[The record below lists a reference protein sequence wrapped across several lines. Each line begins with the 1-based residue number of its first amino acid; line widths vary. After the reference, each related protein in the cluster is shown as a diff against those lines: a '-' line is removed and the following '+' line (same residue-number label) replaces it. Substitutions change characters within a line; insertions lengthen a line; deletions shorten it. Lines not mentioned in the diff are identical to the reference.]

1 MDSIEEKI
9 SALFDGELGDKETD
23 QVLLMIENDINLQN
37 KLSKY
42 ALMTAAMKQQKNN
55 VQLISSSRS
64 DRKFNFWISNSITA
78 AATVLITFFVINQ
91 FDLNRMGEDL
101 SAKNQ
106 INIAVNSK
114 EAKDIANRAEENLVD
129 HVMQVINNQQND
141 NIASY
146 NVDLR
151 NVGYTRSSPNST
163 TYNKG
168 SKNFVLRIEKKNLG
182 IKKVRNWRHK
192 DKMIH
197 IVPMQDG
204 RVITLYGNIDQ
215 KSALEIANSIKIK

>member
-1 MDSIEEKI
+1 MDNIEEKI
-9 SALFDGELGDKETD
+9 SALYDGELSDTD
-23 QVLLMIENDINLQN
+23 TDEVLLMIENDINLQN

-42 ALMTAAMKQQKNN
+42 ALMSSAMKQQKNN
-55 VQLISSSRS
+55 VQSITSSRRS
-64 DRKFNFWISNSITA
+64 KKFNFWVSNSITA
-78 AATVLITFFVINQ
+78 AVTVLITFFAINQ

-114 EAKDIANRAEENLVD
+114 EAKETASRAEENLVD
-129 HVMQVINNQQND
+129 HVMQIINNQKND
-141 NIASY
+141 NMTSY
-146 NVDLR
+146 NIDLR
-151 NVGYTRSSPNST
+151 NVGYTRNSPNSR

-168 SKNFVLRIEKKNLG
+168 NKNFVLHIEKKNLG
-182 IKKVRNWRHK
+182 IKKVRNWQHN
-192 DKMIH
+192 DKMIYV
-197 IVPMQDG
+197 VPMQDG

>member
-1 MDSIEEKI
+1 MDNIEEKI
-9 SALFDGELGDKETD
+9 SALYDGELNDTEAD
-23 QVLLMIENDINLQN
+23 EVLLMIENDINLQN

-64 DRKFNFWISNSITA
+64 DRKFNFWVSNSITA
-78 AATVLITFFVINQ
+78 AATVLITFFTINQ

-114 EAKDIANRAEENLVD
+114 EAKDTASRAEENLVD
-129 HVMQVINNQQND
+129 HVMQVINNQQNN

-151 NVGYTRSSPNST
+151 NVGYTRNSPNSR

-168 SKNFVLRIEKKNLG
+168 NKNFVLHIEKKNLG
-182 IKKVRNWRHK
+182 IKKLRNWQHN
-192 DKMIH
+192 DKMIYV
-197 IVPMQDG
+197 VPIQDG
-204 RVITLYGNIDQ
+204 RVITLYGNIDK
-215 KSALEIANSIKIK
+215 KSALEIANSINIK

>member
-1 MDSIEEKI
+1 MDNIEEKI
-9 SALFDGELGDKETD
+9 SALYDGELSDTEANE
-23 QVLLMIENDINLQN
+23 VLLMIENDIDLQN

-106 INIAVNSK
+106 INIAVNSE
-114 EAKDIANRAEENLVD
+114 EAKDTASRAEENLVD
-129 HVMQVINNQQND
+129 HIMQVINNQQND
-141 NIASY
+141 NTTLY
-146 NVDLR
+146 DVDLR
-151 NVGYTRSSPNST
+151 NVGFTRNSQNSR

-168 SKNFVLRIEKKNLG
+168 NKNFVLHIEKKNLG
-182 IKKVRNWRHK
+182 IKKVRNWQHK
-192 DKMIH
+192 DKMIYV
-197 IVPMQDG
+197 VPMQDG
-204 RVITLYGNIDQ
+204 RVLTLYGNIDQ
-215 KSALEIANSIKIK
+215 KSALEIANTINIK

>member
-9 SALFDGELGDKETD
+9 SALYDGELGEKDTD
-23 QVLLMIENDINLQN
+23 EVLLMIENDINLQN

-42 ALMTAAMKQQKNN
+42 ALMSSAFRQQKNN
-55 VQLISSSRS
+55 VQSITSSKRS
-64 DRKFNFWISNSITA
+64 NKFNFWVSNSITA
-78 AATVLITFFVINQ
+78 AATVLITFFAINQ
-91 FDLNRMGEDL
+91 FDSNRMGEDL

-129 HVMQVINNQQND
+129 HVMQVINNQPND
-141 NIASY
+141 NMTSY

-151 NVGYTRSSPNST
+151 NVGYTRTSPNSR

-168 SKNFVLRIEKKNLG
+168 NKNFVLRIEKKNLG
-182 IKKVRNWRHK
+182 IKKVRNWQHK
-192 DKMIH
+192 DKMIYV
-197 IVPMQDG
+197 VPMQDG

-215 KSALEIANSIKIK
+215 KSALKIANSIKIK

>member
-1 MDSIEEKI
+1 MDNIEEKI
-9 SALFDGELGDKETD
+9 SALYDGELSDTEANE
-23 QVLLMIENDINLQN
+23 VLLMIENDIDLQN

-91 FDLNRMGEDL
+91 FDLNRMGEDI

-114 EAKDIANRAEENLVD
+114 EAKDTASRAEENLVD
-129 HVMQVINNQQND
+129 HIMQVINNQQND
-141 NIASY
+141 NTTLY

-151 NVGYTRSSPNST
+151 NVGFTRNSPNSR

-168 SKNFVLRIEKKNLG
+168 NKNFVLHIEKKNLG
-182 IKKVRNWRHK
+182 IKKVRNWQHK
-192 DKMIH
+192 DKMIYV
-197 IVPMQDG
+197 VPMQDG
-204 RVITLYGNIDQ
+204 RVLTLYGNIDQ
-215 KSALEIANSIKIK
+215 KSALEIANSINIK

>member
-1 MDSIEEKI
+1 MDNIEEKI
-9 SALFDGELGDKETD
+9 SAFYDGELSDTEANE
-23 QVLLMIENDINLQN
+23 VLLMIENDIDLQN

-114 EAKDIANRAEENLVD
+114 EAKDTASRAEENLVD
-129 HVMQVINNQQND
+129 HIMQVINNQQND
-141 NIASY
+141 NTTLY

-151 NVGYTRSSPNST
+151 NVGFTRNSPNSR

-168 SKNFVLRIEKKNLG
+168 NKNFVLHIEKKNLG
-182 IKKVRNWRHK
+182 IKKVRNWQHK
-192 DKMIH
+192 DKMIYV
-197 IVPMQDG
+197 VPMQDG
-204 RVITLYGNIDQ
+204 RVLTLYGNIDQ
-215 KSALEIANSIKIK
+215 KSALEIANTINIK

>member
-1 MDSIEEKI
+1 MDNIEEKI
-9 SALFDGELGDKETD
+9 SALYDGELSDTEANE
-23 QVLLMIENDINLQN
+23 VLLMIENDIDLQN

-55 VQLISSSRS
+55 VQLISSSGI
-64 DRKFNFWISNSITA
+64 DRKFNFWVSNSITA

-114 EAKDIANRAEENLVD
+114 EAKDIASRAEENLVD
-129 HVMQVINNQQND
+129 HVLQVINNQQND
-141 NIASY
+141 NMTSY

-151 NVGYTRSSPNST
+151 NVGYTRNSPHSR

-168 SKNFVLRIEKKNLG
+168 NKNFVLHIEKKNLG
-182 IKKVRNWRHK
+182 IKKVRNWQHK
-192 DKMIH
+192 DKMIYV
-197 IVPMQDG
+197 VPMQDG
-204 RVITLYGNIDQ
+204 RVLTLYGNIDQ
-215 KSALEIANSIKIK
+215 KSALEIANSINIK

>member
-1 MDSIEEKI
+1 MDNIEEKI
-9 SALFDGELGDKETD
+9 SALYDGELSDTD
-23 QVLLMIENDINLQN
+23 IDEVLLMIENDINLQN

-42 ALMTAAMKQQKNN
+42 ALMSSAMKQQKNN
-55 VQLISSSRS
+55 VQSITSRRGS
-64 DRKFNFWISNSITA
+64 KKFNFWVSNSITA
-78 AATVLITFFVINQ
+78 AATVLITFFAINQ

-114 EAKDIANRAEENLVD
+114 EAKETASRAEENLVD
-129 HVMQVINNQQND
+129 HVMQIINNQKND
-141 NIASY
+141 NMTSY
-146 NVDLR
+146 NIDLR
-151 NVGYTRSSPNST
+151 NVGYTRNSPNSR

-168 SKNFVLRIEKKNLG
+168 NKNFVLHIEKKNLG
-182 IKKVRNWRHK
+182 IKKVRNWQHN
-192 DKMIH
+192 DKMIYV
-197 IVPMQDG
+197 VPMQDG

>member
-1 MDSIEEKI
+1 MDNIEEKI
-9 SALFDGELGDKETD
+9 SALYDGELSDTD
-23 QVLLMIENDINLQN
+23 TDDMLLMIENDINLQN

-42 ALMTAAMKQQKNN
+42 ALMSSAMKQQKNN
-55 VQLISSSRS
+55 VQSITSSRRS
-64 DRKFNFWISNSITA
+64 KKFNFWVSNSITA
-78 AATVLITFFVINQ
+78 AATVLITFFAINQ

-114 EAKDIANRAEENLVD
+114 EAKETASRAEENLVD
-129 HVMQVINNQQND
+129 HVMQIINNQKND
-141 NIASY
+141 NMTSY
-146 NVDLR
+146 NIDLR
-151 NVGYTRSSPNST
+151 NVGYTRNSPNSR

-168 SKNFVLRIEKKNLG
+168 NKNFVLHIEKKNLG
-182 IKKVRNWRHK
+182 IKKVRNWQHN
-192 DKMIH
+192 DKMIYV
-197 IVPMQDG
+197 VPMQDG

>member
-9 SALFDGELGDKETD
+9 SALYDGELGDKDTD
-23 QVLLMIENDINLQN
+23 EVLLMIENDVNLQN

-42 ALMTAAMKQQKNN
+42 ALMSSAIRLQKNN
-55 VQLISSSRS
+55 VQSITSSKRS
-64 DRKFNFWISNSITA
+64 KKFNFWVSNSITA
-78 AATVLITFFVINQ
+78 AATVLITFFAINQ
-91 FDLNRMGEDL
+91 FDSNRMGEDL

-114 EAKDIANRAEENLVD
+114 AAKDIANRAEENLVD
-129 HVMQVINNQQND
+129 HVMQVINNQPND
-141 NIASY
+141 NMTSY

-151 NVGYTRSSPNST
+151 NVGYTRTSPNSR

-168 SKNFVLRIEKKNLG
+168 NKNFVLRIEKKNLG
-182 IKKVRNWRHK
+182 IKKVRNWQHK
-192 DKMIH
+192 DKMIYV
-197 IVPMQDG
+197 VPMQDG

>member
-1 MDSIEEKI
+1 MDNIEEKI
-9 SALFDGELGDKETD
+9 SAFYDGELSDTEANE
-23 QVLLMIENDINLQN
+23 VLLMIENDIDLQN

-106 INIAVNSK
+106 INIAVNSE
-114 EAKDIANRAEENLVD
+114 EAKDTASRAEENLVD
-129 HVMQVINNQQND
+129 HIMQVINNQQND
-141 NIASY
+141 NTTLY

-151 NVGYTRSSPNST
+151 NVGFTRNSPNSR

-168 SKNFVLRIEKKNLG
+168 NKNFVLHIEKKNLG
-182 IKKVRNWRHK
+182 IKKVRNWQHK
-192 DKMIH
+192 DKMIYV
-197 IVPMQDG
+197 VPMQDG
-204 RVITLYGNIDQ
+204 RVLTLYGNIDQ
-215 KSALEIANSIKIK
+215 KSALEIANTINIK

>member
-1 MDSIEEKI
+1 MDNIEEKI
-9 SALFDGELGDKETD
+9 SALYDGELSDTD
-23 QVLLMIENDINLQN
+23 TDEVLLMIENDINLQN

-42 ALMTAAMKQQKNN
+42 ALMSSAMKQQKNN
-55 VQLISSSRS
+55 VQSITSSRRS
-64 DRKFNFWISNSITA
+64 KKFNFWVSNSITA
-78 AATVLITFFVINQ
+78 AATVLITFFAINQ

-114 EAKDIANRAEENLVD
+114 EAKETASRAEENLVD
-129 HVMQVINNQQND
+129 HVMQIINNQKND
-141 NIASY
+141 NMTSY
-146 NVDLR
+146 NIDLR
-151 NVGYTRSSPNST
+151 NVGYTRNSPNSR

-168 SKNFVLRIEKKNLG
+168 NKNFVLHIEKKNLG
-182 IKKVRNWRHK
+182 IKKLRNWQHN
-192 DKMIH
+192 DKMIYV
-197 IVPMQDG
+197 VPMQDG

>member
-9 SALFDGELGDKETD
+9 SALYDGELGNKETD
-23 QVLLMIENDINLQN
+23 QVLLMIENDVNLQN

-42 ALMTAAMKQQKNN
+42 ALVSSAMRQQKNN
-55 VQLISSSRS
+55 VQSITFSKRS
-64 DRKFNFWISNSITA
+64 RKFNFWVSNSITA
-78 AATVLITFFVINQ
+78 AAAVLITFFAINQ
-91 FDLNRMGEDL
+91 FDLYRMGEDL

-129 HVMQVINNQQND
+129 HVMQVINNQPN
-141 NIASY
+141 NNMSSY

-151 NVGYTRSSPNST
+151 NVGYTRTSPNSR

-168 SKNFVLRIEKKNLG
+168 NKNFVLRIEKKNLG
-182 IKKVRNWRHK
+182 IKKVRNWQHK
-192 DKMIH
+192 DKMIYV
-197 IVPMQDG
+197 VPMQDG

-215 KSALEIANSIKIK
+215 KSALEIANSIKIN

>member
-1 MDSIEEKI
+1 MDNIEEKI
-9 SALFDGELGDKETD
+9 SALYDGELSDTEANE
-23 QVLLMIENDINLQN
+23 VLLMIENDIDLQN

-106 INIAVNSK
+106 INIAVNSE
-114 EAKDIANRAEENLVD
+114 EAKDTASRAEENLVD
-129 HVMQVINNQQND
+129 HIMQVINNQQND
-141 NIASY
+141 NTTLY

-151 NVGYTRSSPNST
+151 NVGFTRNSPNSR

-168 SKNFVLRIEKKNLG
+168 NKNFVLHIEKKNLG
-182 IKKVRNWRHK
+182 IKKVRNWQHK
-192 DKMIH
+192 DKMIYV
-197 IVPMQDG
+197 VPMQDG
-204 RVITLYGNIDQ
+204 RVLTLYGNIDQ
-215 KSALEIANSIKIK
+215 KSALEIANTINIK

>member
-1 MDSIEEKI
+1 MDNIEEKI
-9 SALFDGELGDKETD
+9 SALYDGELSDTD
-23 QVLLMIENDINLQN
+23 TDEVLLMIENEINLQN

-42 ALMTAAMKQQKNN
+42 ALMSSAMKQQKNN
-55 VQLISSSRS
+55 VQSITSSRRS
-64 DRKFNFWISNSITA
+64 KKFNFWVSNSITA
-78 AATVLITFFVINQ
+78 AVTVLITFFAINQ

-114 EAKDIANRAEENLVD
+114 EAKETASRAEENLVD
-129 HVMQVINNQQND
+129 HVMQIINNQKND
-141 NIASY
+141 NMTSY
-146 NVDLR
+146 NIDLR
-151 NVGYTRSSPNST
+151 NVGYTRNSPNSR

-168 SKNFVLRIEKKNLG
+168 NKNFVLHIEKKNLG
-182 IKKVRNWRHK
+182 IKKVRNWQHN
-192 DKMIH
+192 DKMIYV
-197 IVPMQDG
+197 VPMQDG

>member
-9 SALFDGELGDKETD
+9 SALYDGELGDKDTD
-23 QVLLMIENDINLQN
+23 EVLLMIENDVNLQN

-42 ALMTAAMKQQKNN
+42 ALMSSAIRQQKNN
-55 VQLISSSRS
+55 VQSIRSSKRS
-64 DRKFNFWISNSITA
+64 KKFNFWVSNSITA
-78 AATVLITFFVINQ
+78 AATVLITFFAINQ
-91 FDLNRMGEDL
+91 FDSNRMGEDL

-114 EAKDIANRAEENLVD
+114 AAKDIANRAEENLVD
-129 HVMQVINNQQND
+129 HVMQVINNQPND
-141 NIASY
+141 NMTSY

-151 NVGYTRSSPNST
+151 NVGYTRTSPNSR

-168 SKNFVLRIEKKNLG
+168 NKNFVLRIEKKNLG
-182 IKKVRNWRHK
+182 IKKVRNWQHK
-192 DKMIH
+192 DKTIYV
-197 IVPMQDG
+197 VPMQDG

-215 KSALEIANSIKIK
+215 KSALEIANSIKN

>member
-9 SALFDGELGDKETD
+9 SALYDGELGDQKTD

-42 ALMTAAMKQQKNN
+42 ALMSSAMRQQKNN
-55 VQLISSSRS
+55 VQSITSSRRS
-64 DRKFNFWISNSITA
+64 KKFNFWVSNSITA
-78 AATVLITFFVINQ
+78 AATVLITFFAINQ

-114 EAKDIANRAEENLVD
+114 EAKDTASRAEENLVD
-129 HVMQVINNQQND
+129 HVMQVINNQQNN

-151 NVGYTRSSPNST
+151 NVGYTRASPNSR

-168 SKNFVLRIEKKNLG
+168 NKNFVLRIEKKNLG
-182 IKKVRNWRHK
+182 IKKVRNWQHE
-192 DKMIH
+192 DKMIYV
-197 IVPMQDG
+197 VPMQDG

>member
-1 MDSIEEKI
+1 MDNIEEKI
-9 SALFDGELGDKETD
+9 SALYDGELSDTD
-23 QVLLMIENDINLQN
+23 TDEVLLMIENDINLQN

-42 ALMTAAMKQQKNN
+42 ALMSSAMKQQKNN
-55 VQLISSSRS
+55 VQSITSSRRS
-64 DRKFNFWISNSITA
+64 KKFNFWVSNSITA
-78 AATVLITFFVINQ
+78 AVTVLITFFAINQ

-114 EAKDIANRAEENLVD
+114 EAKETASRAEENLVD
-129 HVMQVINNQQND
+129 HVMQIINDQKND
-141 NIASY
+141 NMTSY
-146 NVDLR
+146 NIDLR
-151 NVGYTRSSPNST
+151 NVGYTRNSPNSR

-168 SKNFVLRIEKKNLG
+168 NKNFVLHIEKKNLG
-182 IKKVRNWRHK
+182 IKKVRNWQHN
-192 DKMIH
+192 DKMIYV
-197 IVPMQDG
+197 VPMQDG

>member
-1 MDSIEEKI
+1 MDNIEEKI
-9 SALFDGELGDKETD
+9 SALYDGELSDTEAD
-23 QVLLMIENDINLQN
+23 EVLLMIDNDINLQN

-114 EAKDIANRAEENLVD
+114 EAKDTASRAEENLVD

-215 KSALEIANSIKIK
+215 KSALEIVNSIKIK

>member
-1 MDSIEEKI
+1 MDNIEEKI
-9 SALFDGELGDKETD
+9 SALYDGELSDTEANE
-23 QVLLMIENDINLQN
+23 VLLMIENDIDLQN

-78 AATVLITFFVINQ
+78 AATVLITFFAINQ
-91 FDLNRMGEDL
+91 FDLNRMGEDI

-114 EAKDIANRAEENLVD
+114 EAKDTASRAEENLVD
-129 HVMQVINNQQND
+129 HIMQVINNQQND
-141 NIASY
+141 NTTLY

-151 NVGYTRSSPNST
+151 NVGFTRNSPNSR

-168 SKNFVLRIEKKNLG
+168 NKNFVLHIEKKNLG
-182 IKKVRNWRHK
+182 IKKVRNWQHK
-192 DKMIH
+192 DKMIYV
-197 IVPMQDG
+197 VPMQDG
-204 RVITLYGNIDQ
+204 RVLTLYGNIDQ
-215 KSALEIANSIKIK
+215 KSALEIANTINIK

>member
-1 MDSIEEKI
+1 MDNIEEKI
-9 SALFDGELGDKETD
+9 SALYDGELSDTEANE
-23 QVLLMIENDINLQN
+23 VLLMIENDIDLQN

-91 FDLNRMGEDL
+91 FDLNRMGEDI

-114 EAKDIANRAEENLVD
+114 EAKDTASRAEENLVD
-129 HVMQVINNQQND
+129 HIMQVINNQQND
-141 NIASY
+141 NTTLY

-151 NVGYTRSSPNST
+151 NVGFTRNSPNSR

-168 SKNFVLRIEKKNLG
+168 NKNFVLHIEKKNLG
-182 IKKVRNWRHK
+182 IKKVRNWQHK
-192 DKMIH
+192 DKMIYV
-197 IVPMQDG
+197 VPMQDG
-204 RVITLYGNIDQ
+204 RVLTLYGNIDQ
-215 KSALEIANSIKIK
+215 KSALEIANTINIK

>member
-9 SALFDGELGDKETD
+9 SALYDGELGDKDTD
-23 QVLLMIENDINLQN
+23 EVLLMIENDVNLQN

-42 ALMTAAMKQQKNN
+42 ALMSSAIRLQKNN
-55 VQLISSSRS
+55 VQSITSGKRS
-64 DRKFNFWISNSITA
+64 KKFNFWVSNSITA
-78 AATVLITFFVINQ
+78 AATVLITFFAINQ
-91 FDLNRMGEDL
+91 FDSNRMGKDL

-114 EAKDIANRAEENLVD
+114 EAKDTANRAEENLVD
-129 HVMQVINNQQND
+129 HVMQVINNQPND
-141 NIASY
+141 NMTSY

-151 NVGYTRSSPNST
+151 NVGYTRTSPNSR

-168 SKNFVLRIEKKNLG
+168 NKNFVLRIEKKNLG
-182 IKKVRNWRHK
+182 IKKVRNWQHK
-192 DKMIH
+192 DKTIYV
-197 IVPMQDG
+197 VPMQDG

-215 KSALEIANSIKIK
+215 KSALEIANSIKN

>member
-23 QVLLMIENDINLQN
+23 QVLLMIENDVNLQN

-42 ALMTAAMKQQKNN
+42 ALMSSAMRQQKNN
-55 VQLISSSRS
+55 VQSITSSWSS
-64 DRKFNFWISNSITA
+64 KKFNFWVSNSITA
-78 AATVLITFFVINQ
+78 AATVLITFFAINQ
-91 FDLNRMGEDL
+91 FDLNRMGEDIA
-101 SAKNQ
+101 AKNQ

-129 HVMQVINNQQND
+129 HVMQVINNQPND
-141 NIASY
+141 NMTSY

-151 NVGYTRSSPNST
+151 NVGYTRTSPNSR

-168 SKNFVLRIEKKNLG
+168 NKNFVLRIEKKNLG
-182 IKKVRNWRHK
+182 IKKVRNWQHK
-192 DKMIH
+192 DKMIYV
-197 IVPMQDG
+197 VPMQDG
-204 RVITLYGNIDQ
+204 RIITLYGNIDQ

>member
-1 MDSIEEKI
+1 MDNIEEKI
-9 SALFDGELGDKETD
+9 SALYDGELSDTD
-23 QVLLMIENDINLQN
+23 TDEALLMIENDINLQN

-42 ALMTAAMKQQKNN
+42 ALMSSAMKQQKNN
-55 VQLISSSRS
+55 VQSITSSRRS
-64 DRKFNFWISNSITA
+64 KKFNFWVSNSITA
-78 AATVLITFFVINQ
+78 AATVLITFFAINQ

-114 EAKDIANRAEENLVD
+114 EAKETASRAEENLVD
-129 HVMQVINNQQND
+129 HVMQIINNQKND
-141 NIASY
+141 NMTSY
-146 NVDLR
+146 NIDLR
-151 NVGYTRSSPNST
+151 NVGYTRNSPNSR

-168 SKNFVLRIEKKNLG
+168 NKNFVLHIEKKNLG
-182 IKKVRNWRHK
+182 IKKVRNWQHN
-192 DKMIH
+192 DKMIYV
-197 IVPMQDG
+197 VPMQDG

>member
-9 SALFDGELGDKETD
+9 SALYDGELGDKDTD
-23 QVLLMIENDINLQN
+23 EVLLMIENDVNLQN

-42 ALMTAAMKQQKNN
+42 ALMSSAIRQQKNN
-55 VQLISSSRS
+55 VQSIRSSKRS
-64 DRKFNFWISNSITA
+64 KKFNFWVSNSITA
-78 AATVLITFFVINQ
+78 AATVLITFFAINQ
-91 FDLNRMGEDL
+91 FDSNRMGEDL

-114 EAKDIANRAEENLVD
+114 AAKDIANKAEENLVD
-129 HVMQVINNQQND
+129 HVMQVINNQPND
-141 NIASY
+141 NMTSY

-151 NVGYTRSSPNST
+151 NVGYTRTSPNSR

-168 SKNFVLRIEKKNLG
+168 NKNFVLRIEKKNLG
-182 IKKVRNWRHK
+182 IKKVRNWQHK
-192 DKMIH
+192 DKI
-197 IVPMQDG
+197 IYVVPMQDG

-215 KSALEIANSIKIK
+215 KSALEIANSIKN

>member
-1 MDSIEEKI
+1 MDNIEEKI
-9 SALFDGELGDKETD
+9 SVLYDGELSDTD
-23 QVLLMIENDINLQN
+23 TDEVLLMIENDINLQN

-42 ALMTAAMKQQKNN
+42 ALMSSAMKQQKNN
-55 VQLISSSRS
+55 VQSITSSRRS
-64 DRKFNFWISNSITA
+64 KKFNFWVSNSITA
-78 AATVLITFFVINQ
+78 AATVLITFFAINQ

-114 EAKDIANRAEENLVD
+114 EAKETASRAEENLVD
-129 HVMQVINNQQND
+129 HVMQIINNQKND
-141 NIASY
+141 NMTSY
-146 NVDLR
+146 NIDLR
-151 NVGYTRSSPNST
+151 NVGYTRNSPNSR

-168 SKNFVLRIEKKNLG
+168 NKNFVLHIEKKNLG
-182 IKKVRNWRHK
+182 IKKVRNWQHN
-192 DKMIH
+192 DKMIYV
-197 IVPMQDG
+197 VPMQDG

>member
-1 MDSIEEKI
+1 MDNIEEKI
-9 SALFDGELGDKETD
+9 SALYDGELSDTEANE
-23 QVLLMIENDINLQN
+23 VLLMIENDIDLQN

-114 EAKDIANRAEENLVD
+114 EAKDTASRAEENLVD
-129 HVMQVINNQQND
+129 HIMQVINNQQND
-141 NIASY
+141 NTTLY

-151 NVGYTRSSPNST
+151 NVGFTRNSQNSR

-168 SKNFVLRIEKKNLG
+168 NKNFVLHIEKKNLG
-182 IKKVRNWRHK
+182 IKKVRNWQHK
-192 DKMIH
+192 DKMIYV
-197 IVPMQDG
+197 VPMQDG
-204 RVITLYGNIDQ
+204 RVLTLYGNIDQ
-215 KSALEIANSIKIK
+215 KSALEIANTINIK